1 MPQIYH
7 SHTLLSVSALIIIVT
22 HALAVPTLADV
33 THYTS
38 LPQSNAT
45 TTSSV
50 ATAPPHN
57 ITHSP
62 LTFLGVNC
70 YHLLPDTVDLTSCQS
85 VFANMLREGNIYEQH
100 NWWNGWQF
108 RTGRRGPC
116 TITLSSAAPEDHFR
130 MVRVSIAEVMM
141 YATEVLQSCRET
153 RTGGANTFEGSWKV
167 EVTKYPL
174 ERAALE

>member
-1 MPQIYH
+1 MYR
-7 SHTLLSVSALIIIVT
+7 SHNLLFVLALTILVT
-22 HALAVPTLADV
+22 NPLAIPTLPGV

-38 LPQSNAT
+38 LPQSNST

-50 ATAPPHN
+50 ATALPHN
-57 ITHSP
+57 TTHSP
-62 LTFLGVNC
+62 LTFLGVDC
-70 YHLLPDTVDLTSCQS
+70 YHLLPDTVNLISCQPL
-85 VFANMLREGNIYEQH
+85 FAKMLQEGNPYEQH

-116 TITLSSAAPEDHFR
+116 TITLSSAAPDDHRR
-130 MVRVSIAEVMM
+130 MIRVSIADVMT
-141 YATEVLQSCRET
+141 YATEVLQSCQES

-174 ERAALE
+174 DRAAFQ